1 MTEDMLK
8 DFQIEARDDTERQR
22 LKQLLAD
29 TLAEAEKS
37 GLKVEIEP
45 AKDYFA
51 RAIAVHH
58 GNSQIEKDAFQKRV
72 DCIRLSEPIH
82 ADEIASLIRFYQTQ
96 QFLVGVELLSDRI
109 TKLGWYSSLEKQV
122 WRLHIESRSHI
133 DYDMTPDELIEVRR
147 YVECSELSRQLLA
160 QNEVIEEARIVVK
173 VHGDMM
179 DIILAE
185 NDPVLKRRLTAKN
198 VQWLLGVAK
207 LMSKCH
213 CGCACKS
220 GSKAE

>member
-8 DFQIEARDDTERQR
+8 DFQIEARDDAERQR

-51 RAIAVHH
+51 RAIAVH
-58 GNSQIEKDAFQKRV
+58 GNSRIEKNAFQEHV

-82 ADEIASLIRFYQTQ
+82 ADEIASLIRLYQTQ

-109 TKLGWYSSLEKQV
+109 TKLGWYSNLEKQV
-122 WRLHIESRSHI
+122 WRLHIGNRSHI

-160 QNEVIEEARIVVK
+160 QNEVIEEAGIVVK

-185 NDPVLKRRLTAKN
+185 NDPVLKRRLIAKN
-198 VQWLLGVAK
+198 VQWLLDVAK

-213 CGCACKS
+213 CGCACKN